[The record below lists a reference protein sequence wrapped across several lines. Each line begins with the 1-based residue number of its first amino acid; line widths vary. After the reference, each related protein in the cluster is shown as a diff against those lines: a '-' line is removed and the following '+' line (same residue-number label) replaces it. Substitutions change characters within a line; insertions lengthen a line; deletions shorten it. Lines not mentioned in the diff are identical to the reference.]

1 MKKVNRYHVIFGLWA
16 ATLCVLCVISTNTL
30 LNAVVLLFG
39 LILAVMAAVAVSK
52 KQNVKEA
59 KFMSE
64 LLKIFD

>member
-1 MKKVNRYHVIFGLWA
+1 MKKVNRYQVIFGLWA
-16 ATLCVLCVISTNTL
+16 VTLCLLCVISTNVL
-30 LNAVVLLFG
+30 INAVVLLFG
-39 LILAVMAAVAVSK
+39 LILTVMAAVAVSK